1 MRIVQGVL
9 KTDEGIM
16 DLGRSVGGVVFR
28 GDFGCPGG
36 LADLEISCHGRP
48 FGLI

>member
-1 MRIVQGVL
+1 MRIVQDVL
-9 KTDEGIM
+9 KTDERIM
-16 DLGRSVGGVVFR
+16 DPGRWVGGVVLR
-28 GDFGCPGG
+28 GEFGCPGG